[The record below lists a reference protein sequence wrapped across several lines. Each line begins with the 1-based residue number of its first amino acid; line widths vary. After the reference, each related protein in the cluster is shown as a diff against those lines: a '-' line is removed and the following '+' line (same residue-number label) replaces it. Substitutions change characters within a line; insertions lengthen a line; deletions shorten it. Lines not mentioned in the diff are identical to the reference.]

1 MKACKWQL
9 ALLCGLGILLGSVN
23 LPAHA
28 LADLRRAQALLDEGD
43 RERAGREFRE
53 LAEFGLPDAQIA
65 LGDMLTSGPPAQR
78 NVKEAIQWYLR
89 AGMRD
94 SRGYSRI
101 AHLFATDYTVDP
113 AEIDAIITKLV
124 RRHDRGERA
133 LAGDIGQ
140 LLLAR
145 GGGHNLPE
153 VKQWALRALDWGDV
167 RGSLQ
172 LGMLCDTPLAR
183 TVDPL
188 CALKHY
194 RDAAP
199 HLPEA
204 AGRLIALQQRFPET
218 GASAKSAASLKVG
231 FQPAERYSIYRVYL
245 KNVARV
251 PQMKVAEVLL
261 SDLFNDTTQP
271 VRKTSTLAMEIVD
284 RDQMQEDPVIY
295 DPTDAAIELLSAYA
309 RNTGPEAKR
318 KFLAL
323 LPYLQR
329 VRPLE
334 AALMEADVYI
344 EGTLL
349 AAEPARAEAVLLPWA
364 ERSGAAAFALA
375 DIYRVG
381 YLDEPDYAAASRYYE
396 LAGKMGLPRAWYS
409 LTRLYLGSPA
419 FVADTPRAHQYADQ
433 ARKAG
438 YMQVDFLLESI
449 PEMQGAL

>member
-1 MKACKWQL
+1 MPAVMRRVALVAAMAVL
-9 ALLCGLGILLGSVN
+9 AGLPVS
-23 LPAHA
+23 PAHA
-28 LADLRRAQALLDEGD
+28 LADLRRAQALLDEGN
-43 RERAGREFRE
+43 REGASREFRE

-65 LGDMLTSGPPAQR
+65 LGDMLTSGPPATR
-78 NVKEAIQWYLR
+78 DVKGAIQWYLK
-89 AGMRD
+89 AGARD

-101 AHLFATDYTVDP
+101 AHLYATDFTVDP
-113 AEIDAIITKLV
+113 AEIDAIIDKLV

-133 LAGDIGQ
+133 LAGDIGE

-145 GGGHNLPE
+145 GSGHNLPE
-153 VKQWALRALDWGDV
+153 VRRWATLARDWGDV

-172 LGMLCDTPLAR
+172 LGMLCDIPLAR
-183 TVDPL
+183 KVDQA

-194 RDAAP
+194 QAAAP

-204 AGRLIALQQRFPET
+204 AGRLIALQQRFPEL
-218 GASAKSAASLKVG
+218 GASARTATSIKSG
-231 FQPAERYSIYRVYL
+231 FEPAERYSIYRVYL

-251 PQMKVAEVLL
+251 PQMSVAEALL
-261 SDLFNDTTQP
+261 ADLFNESTRP
-271 VRKTSTLAMEIVD
+271 VRKASSLSTELVD
-284 RDQMQEDPVIY
+284 RSQMQEDPLIY

-309 RNTGPEAKR
+309 RNTGPEAKG
-318 KFLAL
+318 KFLSL
-323 LPYLQR
+323 LPYVQR

-349 AAEPARAEAVLLPWA
+349 PAEPERAEAVLRPWA
-364 ERSGAAAFALA
+364 ERSAAAAFQLGE
-375 DIYRVG
+375 IYRVG
-381 YLDEPDYAAASRYYE
+381 YLDEPDYAAASRHFE
-396 LAGKMGLPRAWYS
+396 LAGKMGFPRAWYS

-419 FVADTPRAHQYADQ
+419 FVPDFTRAQQYADQ

-438 YMQVDFLLESI
+438 YVQVDFLLESI